1 MNVLITGGAGFIG
14 SHLAQS
20 LCEQGFSVT
29 VIDNLS
35 QGSIENLGWREPK
48 HSLAFVHADVTDLV
62 ALRPHVLN
70 SQWVFHLAAEASV
83 PFSVSHP
90 LEAHLTN
97 LDSTFRLLLLCKESK
112 ITRFVFASSSA
123 VYGDAGE
130 NPVDEEHRIAPLSP
144 YGLQKYAGESYAR
157 MFWSLYQLPAVALRF
172 FNVYGPRQSFS
183 SPYSGVIAKFCCAM
197 LEDKRPIIFGDG
209 LQCRDFVFVSDVVR
223 ALIAAA
229 ELPASRVAGK
239 SFNVGTGRS
248 TTLLEMIGA
257 LNELLQRDI
266 IPEMHPAR
274 HGDIKVSK
282 ANVTLAAAVLGFRSQ
297 ITLKDGLKR
306 TLDFYRDQQS

>member
-1 MNVLITGGAGFIG
+1 
-14 SHLAQS
+14 
-20 LCEQGFSVT
+20 
-29 VIDNLS
+29 
-35 QGSIENLGWREPK
+35 
-48 HSLAFVHADVTDLV
+48 
-62 ALRPHVLN
+62 
-70 SQWVFHLAAEASV
+70 
-83 PFSVSHP
+83 
-90 LEAHLTN
+90 
-97 LDSTFRLLLLCKESK
+97 
-112 ITRFVFASSSA
+112 
-123 VYGDAGE
+123 
-130 NPVDEEHRIAPLSP
+130 
-144 YGLQKYAGESYAR
+144 
-157 MFWSLYQLPAVALRF
+157 
-172 FNVYGPRQSFS
+172 
-183 SPYSGVIAKFCCAM
+183 M

-282 ANVTLAAAVLGFRSQ
+282 ANVTLAATVLGFRSQ